1 MATSTWPSK
10 WAIIY
15 NPNSG
20 RKLAKQMVME
30 ELVPSLQK
38 IPKLN
43 DSYEIYE
50 TKYAGNG
57 TEIACKKSKEGYG
70 LIAVGGDGTI
80 LEIILGQRQA
90 GNEKLPMGIIAGG
103 SLNYFAIC
111 GSLPT
116 PNELPGRIMDQKSCF
131 YPTMEI
137 TFDNK
142 DLKMESFEAIYVGR
156 SAYIVSEIDRL
167 RKDMPPPV
175 ALPKI
180 VSELVENPSK
190 ASFQGIVEMEL
201 DDGTKLNLDGTND
214 YFWDI
219 AIICRNPF
227 TGAQGDDM
235 WVSIS
240 KVSTMP
246 SKERTLLRYKPPNE
260 GYTGGWRCTD
270 SQHCIKNIKIISKKN
285 DKESNLV
292 AISGEKHLFQNEIMI
307 MKKDHMINIIGF
319 NEKPKNVKKEYHRN
333 DIPAS
338 ENALKE
344 LKRFYGDDVNPNDYG
359 AILSEGSSS
368 L

>member
-1 MATSTWPSK
+1 
-10 WAIIY
+10 
-15 NPNSG
+15 
-20 RKLAKQMVME
+20 
-30 ELVPSLQK
+30 
-38 IPKLN
+38 
-43 DSYEIYE
+43 
-50 TKYAGNG
+50 
-57 TEIACKKSKEGYG
+57 
-70 LIAVGGDGTI
+70 
-80 LEIILGQRQA
+80 
-90 GNEKLPMGIIAGG
+90 
-103 SLNYFAIC
+103 
-111 GSLPT
+111 
-116 PNELPGRIMDQKSCF
+116 
-131 YPTMEI
+131 
-137 TFDNK
+137 
-142 DLKMESFEAIYVGR
+142 MESFEAIYVGR